1 MNCCV
6 AACDGYSPV
15 TSPLFAESL
24 RALKASAIHICIRPV
39 LPQMTVIG
47 NANEPDFNVW
57 QYTTA
62 HRGMGHGLAHCARTC
77 MSACVDVEQAE
88 V

>member
-1 MNCCV
+1 MNCC
-6 AACDGYSPV
+6 AFDGNSPV
-15 TSPLFAESL
+15 TLRLFAESL

-47 NANEPDFNVW
+47 NANEPDFNAW
-57 QYTTA
+57 HTTT
-62 HRGMGHGLAHCARTC
+62 HRGMGHVLAHCSRIC
-77 MSACVDVEQAE
+77 MWACVDVEKAE